1 MELTKK
7 EENDFLEM
15 AGLLSRLSAGELSD
29 KEHFLERLFEELG
42 DGDEDEY

>member
-29 KEHFLERLFEELG
+29 KEPLLEQLFEELG
-42 DGDEDEY
+42 DEDEY